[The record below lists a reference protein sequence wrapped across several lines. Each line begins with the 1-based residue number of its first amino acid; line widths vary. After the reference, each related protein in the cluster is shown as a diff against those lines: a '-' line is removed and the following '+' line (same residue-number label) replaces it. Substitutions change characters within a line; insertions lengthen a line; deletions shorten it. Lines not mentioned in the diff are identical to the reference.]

1 MRKISIILIILA
13 LTGSLSFT
21 QYKDIPYDTKV
32 KLQNNNL
39 ILGFINPKN
48 FSLTHS
54 FNLSYQTFG
63 SGSYSIA
70 SYTGTLSYKVL
81 KNLNVS
87 ADITM
92 QYSPFASISGNTPGM
107 NNDLQKSL
115 SGVYLSRLSLNYQPA
130 KNMFIN
136 IEYIN
141 NKNYNWFNN
150 YYNDYYFSRF
160 GGY

>member
-1 MRKISIILIILA
+1 MRKISFIVIILA
-13 LTGSLSFT
+13 LIGSMSYA
-21 QYKDIPYDTKV
+21 QYKEIPYDTKV
-32 KLQNNNL
+32 KLQNNKL

-48 FSLTHS
+48 FTFTHS
-54 FNLSYQTFG
+54 FNLSYATFG
-63 SGSYSIA
+63 SGSYSMA

-81 KNLNVS
+81 RNLNVS

-92 QYSPFASISGNTPGM
+92 QYSPFASINGNTPGM

-136 IEYIN
+136 IQYVN
-141 NKNYNWFNN
+141 NKNNYLFNN
-150 YYNDYYFSRF
+150 YWDDYYFSRF

>member
-1 MRKISIILIILA
+1 MRKISIILILLA
-13 LTGSLSFT
+13 LAGSANYA

-32 KLQNNNL
+32 KLQNNSL

-54 FNLSYQTFG
+54 FNLSYATFG

-81 KNLNVS
+81 KNMNVS

-92 QYSPFASISGNTPGM
+92 QYSPFASISGNTSAM
-107 NNDLQKSL
+107 NSDLQKSL
-115 SGVYLSRLSLNYQPA
+115 SGVYLSRLSLNYSPA

-136 IEYIN
+136 IEYVN

-150 YYNDYYFSRF
+150 YYNDFYFSRF